1 MSAASSTSPL
11 EPVANQEPA
20 LSEPERIVNVFF
32 SPTKTFAD
40 IRRNASWWAPFV
52 LGSLL
57 SFLLTFGI
65 SSKVGWNQAAENT
78 MKMRPKQYEK
88 IEALPPDQQ
97 ATTMG
102 RVATSMKVVSYCSP
116 ILFILFNA
124 IFAGVLLA
132 TFNFGIGT
140 EIKYSQAVAV
150 MFYCGFVLSLKATL
164 GAVTLF
170 AGMNAE
176 TFNLSNYVGSNPAYY
191 MSVADTAPWLYNL
204 LSYLDVFTIW
214 AYVLL
219 GIGFATVG
227 KKKISTGI
235 SVMAGWYVVVVL
247 LTTGWAAVAS

>member
-1 MSAASSTSPL
+1 MSAASTSPV
-11 EPVANQEPA
+11 EPVINQEPG

-40 IRRNASWWAPFV
+40 IRRNARWWAPF
-52 LGSLL
+52 LIGSLL
-57 SFLLTFGI
+57 SYLLTFGI
-65 SSKVGWNQAAENT
+65 SGKVGWNQTAENT

-97 ATTMG
+97 AATMG

-116 ILFILFNA
+116 ILFLIFDT
-124 IFAGVLLA
+124 IFAAVLLA

-140 EIKYSQAVAV
+140 EIKYSQALAV
-150 MFYCGFVLSLKATL
+150 MFYSGFVLSLKAIL

-170 AGMNAE
+170 AGLNAE
-176 TFNLSNYVGSNPAYY
+176 SFNLSNYVGSNPAYY
-191 MSVADTAPWLYNL
+191 MSVADTPPWLYNL

-214 AYVLL
+214 AYILI

-227 KKKISTGI
+227 RKKVSTGI
-235 SVMAGWYVVVVL
+235 AVMAGWYVVVVL

>member
-1 MSAASSTSPL
+1 MSAASSTSPI
-11 EPVANQEPA
+11 EPVINQEPG
-20 LSEPERIVNVFF
+20 LSEPERIVDIFF
-32 SPTKTFAD
+32 NPIKTFTD
-40 IRRNASWWAPFV
+40 IRSNSSWWGPFV
-52 LGSLL
+52 VGSLL
-57 SFLLTFGI
+57 SYLLTFGI
-65 SSKVGWNQAAENT
+65 SSKIGWNQAAENT

-97 ATTMG
+97 AATMG

-116 ILFILFNA
+116 ILFLLFDA

-132 TFNFGIGT
+132 TFNFGVGT
-140 EIKYSQAVAV
+140 EIRYGQALAIVFYS
-150 MFYCGFVLSLKATL
+150 CLVLSLKGVL

-176 TFNLSNYVGSNPAYY
+176 TFNLSNYVGGNPAYY

-214 AYVLL
+214 VYILL
-219 GIGFATVG
+219 GVGFATVG

-235 SVMAGWYVVVVL
+235 AVMAGWYVVVVL